1 MGNAPS
7 AEDAHVGRPFK
18 ARPDIPAKASSR
30 HTHAWEQERW
40 ALVLALGSTVV
51 RIRWSSAGPC
61 CLGGLRI
68 AGFERSISAS
78 ERAQASSLPGVRG
91 TDLLPFCPRLDRV

>member
-18 ARPDIPAKASSR
+18 ARPDSPAKSSSG

-40 ALVLALGSTVV
+40 ALVLALGSAMV
-51 RIRWSSAGPC
+51 RVRWSNAGPC

-68 AGFERSISAS
+68 AGFERSAS
-78 ERAQASSLPGVRG
+78 ELAQASSLFGVRG
-91 TDLLPFCPRLDRV
+91 TNLLPFCPWLDRV